1 MDKSTVEVS
10 SHKLH
15 YGNPMAFFDHISD
28 GIGMQRCEDT
38 GANISKHFTNVTV
51 SDIAIL
57 YILAYQ
63 AENIR
68 SHRPHISL

>member
-1 MDKSTVEVS
+1 MDEFTVEVS
-10 SHKLH
+10 SYKLH
-15 YGNPMAFFDHISD
+15 YGNSMTLFDYISD
-28 GIGMQRCEDT
+28 DIGMQHCEDT
-38 GANISKHFTNVTV
+38 GANISKHFTNVAV